1 MPSHVYLSLCNYESM
16 IPNNDND
23 YTSIFFVLSIQGD
36 IWIEKIGGKSGHIF
50 GDVSARRRK
59 EFGELFG
66 RKLADWDLFAHSF
79 PSVWVVLSHPPQ
91 VQYLITDDLEQA
103 NQLLLS

>member
-1 MPSHVYLSLCNYESM
+1 MPSHVYLSLCDYENM
-16 IPNNDND
+16 IPNNDNL
-23 YTSIFFVLSIQGD
+23 YLNIFVLSIQGD

-66 RKLADWDLFAHSF
+66 RNLADWDLFAHSF
-79 PSVWVVLSHPPQ
+79 PSVWVVLSHSPQ
-91 VQYLITDDLEQA
+91 VQYLITDDPEQA
-103 NQLLLS
+103 NQLVLS

>member
-1 MPSHVYLSLCNYESM
+1 MPSHVYLSLCDYENI
-16 IPNNDND
+16 IPNND
-23 YTSIFFVLSIQGD
+23 YITICTSIFFVLSIQSD

-50 GDVSARRRK
+50 GDVSARRRR

-79 PSVWVVLSHPPQ
+79 LSVWFVLYY
-91 VQYLITDDLEQA
+91 YLHKFNI
-103 NQLLLS
+103 